1 MIYLD
6 NNATTHPLTEVICAV
21 RDALERLP
29 GNPSSAHSLGADA
42 RRALESSRA
51 SVADGLGAEDA
62 SQIVFTSCGTESINT
77 AFSLLLS
84 EKVSRI
90 VISTVEHS
98 AVLQA
103 ADRWAGGRVVRHVP
117 VSEDGVFDLDA
128 LENFIADAPS
138 FVSLVL
144 ANNETGVLADIAA
157 AAKICRRFGALLHI
171 DAVQAA
177 GKARLKL
184 AELECDAASLSAH
197 KFHGPPGCGILFL
210 RASGGL
216 NLGGRPLLPG
226 HQENGL
232 RGGTHN
238 LPAIV
243 GTAIAVNS
251 LPKSETDFAAVG
263 RLRDRLEKRLSSL
276 IPGSEIHGA
285 RAPRL
290 SNTTSLYCP
299 ERDAADLVARLGQA
313 GLAVSAGAACTTGG
327 APSHVIRAMGFSP
340 ERANSTLRF
349 SLSRFSTENEV
360 DEAARLVAQV
370 FHNTLPT
377 PQCV

>member
-6 NNATTHPLTEVICAV
+6 NNATTHPLPDVICAV

-42 RRALESSRA
+42 RKALESSRA

-62 SQIVFTSCGTESINT
+62 SQIIFTSCGTESINT

-84 EKVSRI
+84 DKIGQI
-90 VISTVEHS
+90 VISSVEHS
-98 AVLQA
+98 AVFHA
-103 ADRWAGGRVVRHVP
+103 ADRWASGRAVRHVP
-117 VSEDGVFDLDA
+117 VSEDGVFDLDT
-128 LENFIADAPS
+128 LEHLIAKAPS
-138 FVSLVL
+138 LVSLVL
-144 ANNETGVLADIAA
+144 ANNETGVLANIAPA
-157 AAKICRRFGALLHI
+157 AEICRRFGALLHI
-171 DAVQAA
+171 DAVQAV
-177 GKARLKL
+177 GKTRLKL
-184 AELECDAASLSAH
+184 DELNCDAASLSAH
-197 KFHGPPGCGILFL
+197 KFHGPPGCGILFF
-210 RASGGL
+210 RAGGAS
-216 NLGGRPLLPG
+216 LGGRPLLPG

-238 LPAIV
+238 LPCII
-243 GTAIAVNS
+243 GTTVAVDS
-251 LPKSETDFAAVG
+251 LSKCEADLTTVA
-263 RLRDRLEKRLSSL
+263 RLRDRLETRLLSL
-276 IPGSEIHGA
+276 IPGSGVHGV
-285 RAPRL
+285 RVPRL

-299 ERDAADLVARLGQA
+299 ERDAADLVVRLGQA

-327 APSHVIRAMGFSP
+327 APSHVIQAMGFSP

-370 FHNTLPT
+370 YLATLPT
-377 PQCV
+377 FQCA